1 MMDIV
6 NYIDLEAYITSLSYI
21 TKIEAY
27 IILDLFL
34 QATREQSEN
43 NWFNEFEN
51 NLLAMINVQQ
61 NEDSHFLRAS

>member
-61 NEDSHFLRAS
+61 NKDSNFLRAS

>member
-61 NEDSHFLRAS
+61 NEDSNFLRAS